1 MKKATILLQ
10 LLGTLIYMMS
20 DAVRHGVEQESLRSV
35 SHQFVALSTVGTDP
49 TQFSLA
55 QISAFLDERLRQKNA
70 SRRSTTHGRSLT
82 ASFDFVT
89 TCTELRIIFHD
100 QCTCA
105 QVSLEV
111 SNQINCAFNGMNAV
125 AYFNQFDLTLS
136 SLQVCKD
143 QACVSIFYS
152 QETALFCEATSALG
166 ATCDCLL
173 CDPYPGTRANYTLA
187 SGLLGLNV
195 SCPDN
200 SLKTNGCE
208 VASSVLDL
216 GDWKAPLSPGEK
228 AGISMGTLLV
238 AAVLGGVFGYFL
250 YQRRQRRD
258 AQTMKEARSANPF
271 SDDCSVQS
279 QNSRTPI
286 GLYEDGFRQPKKSQE
301 ESSSLD

>member
-10 LLGTLIYMMS
+10 LLGTLIYMS
-20 DAVRHGVEQESLRSV
+20 DAVRHGVEKESIRSV
-35 SHQFVALSTVGTDP
+35 SQQFVSSSTVDTDA

-55 QISAFLDERLRQKNA
+55 QISVLLDRRLRKKNA
-70 SRRSTTHGRSLT
+70 SRRSNTHGRSLT

-105 QVSLEV
+105 QVSLAV
-111 SNQINCAFNGMNAV
+111 SNQITCDFNGMNAV

-143 QACVSIFYS
+143 QACISIFYS
-152 QETALFCEATSALG
+152 QETALFCEAISALG

-173 CDPYPGTRANYTLA
+173 CDPFPGTRANYTVA

-200 SLKTNGCE
+200 SLTTNGCE

-228 AGISMGTLLV
+228 AAISMGTLLV
-238 AAVLGGVFGYFL
+238 AAVLGGVLGYFL

-271 SDDCSVQS
+271 SDDYSVQS

-286 GLYEDGFRQPKKSQE
+286 GLYEDGSRQPKKSRM